1 MRLIFLTLLV
11 LFLLI
16 QYPLWFGQGGWTS
29 VWDLQAEVSQQKA
42 VNEGLKARNQAM
54 EAEVE
59 DLRSGTQASEERA
72 RRELGLMQE
81 QEVFIQ
87 ILPAQEPGSDVSTS
101 SRAPSPAPRSN

>member
-11 LFLLI
+11 LFALI
-16 QYPLWFGQGGWTS
+16 QYPLWFGQGGWLA
-29 VWDLQAEVSQQKA
+29 VWDLQSKVAEQQD

-59 DLRSGTQASEERA
+59 DLRTGTQASEERA

-81 QEVFIQ
+81 REVFIQ
-87 ILPAQEPGSDVSTS
+87 VLPSQGHEAVSGSATGSGT
-101 SRAPSPAPRSN
+101 N

>member
-11 LFLLI
+11 LFVLI
-16 QYPLWFGQGGWTS
+16 QYPLWFGQGGWMA
-29 VWDLQAEVSQQKA
+29 VWDLKQKVAEQQAI
-42 VNEGLKARNQAM
+42 NDGLRARNQAM

-72 RRELGLMQE
+72 RRELGLMQD

-87 ILPAQEPGSDVSTS
+87 ILPAPGEGATEGVGTV
-101 SRAPSPAPRSN
+101 PSAN

>member
-11 LFLLI
+11 LFVLI
-16 QYPLWFGQGGWTS
+16 QYPLWFGQGGWMA
-29 VWDLQAEVSQQKA
+29 VWDLQQKVAEQQA
-42 VNEGLKARNQAM
+42 INDGLRARNQAM

-72 RRELGLMQE
+72 RRELGLMQD

-87 ILPAQEPGSDVSTS
+87 ILPAPGEGATEGVGTV
-101 SRAPSPAPRSN
+101 PSAN

>member
-11 LFLLI
+11 LFVLI
-16 QYPLWFGQGGWTS
+16 QYPLWFGQGGWMS
-29 VWDLQAEVSQQKA
+29 VWDLQTKVAEQQA

-81 QEVFIQ
+81 REVFIQ
-87 ILPAQEPGSDVSTS
+87 VLPAQEDADGMRGAAAGPK
-101 SRAPSPAPRSN
+101 P

>member
-11 LFLLI
+11 LFVLI
-16 QYPLWFGQGGWTS
+16 QYPLWFGQGGWMA
-29 VWDLQAEVSQQKA
+29 VWDLQQKVAEQQA
-42 VNEGLKARNQAM
+42 INDGLRARNQAM

-72 RRELGLMQE
+72 RRELGLMQD

-87 ILPAQEPGSDVSTS
+87 ILPSPGEGADTV
-101 SRAPSPAPRSN
+101 PPAN

>member
-11 LFLLI
+11 LFVLI
-16 QYPLWFGQGGWTS
+16 QYPLWFGQGGWLA
-29 VWDLQAEVSQQKA
+29 VWDLQTKVAEQQST
-42 VNEGLKARNQAM
+42 NEGLKARNQAM

-87 ILPAQEPGSDVSTS
+87 ILPSQGPNNNATPSSGSTTS
-101 SRAPSPAPRSN
+101 N